1 MSVPRSMLRPDE
13 RVNAAVYM
21 SDLCLNICAGSIKD
35 QDCRITGEELM
46 KRVRERISFGRRRY
60 REV

>member
-1 MSVPRSMLRPDE
+1 MRLPRSKLRPDE

-35 QDCRITGEELM
+35 QDYKITEEELM
-46 KRVRERISFGRRRY
+46 KRVRERISFGKRRH